1 MTQATEY
8 VRVVVTVVRTG
19 GLAGLRR
26 EWRAEPPTSEAD
38 RWVGLVDECP
48 WDALESQRLQSQSR
62 GADRYMWRIHAR
74 FDDLPPREAELGDA
88 QLEGPWRT
96 LVDEVR
102 HTAPA
107 RVGRRP
113 R

>member
-1 MTQATEY
+1 MTQAGEY
-8 VRVVVTVVRTG
+8 IRVVVTVVRTG

-26 EWRAEPPTSEAD
+26 EWRAEPPTADAD
-38 RWVGLVDECP
+38 RWVGLVDRCP
-48 WDALESQRLQSQSR
+48 WDALESRTD
-62 GADRYMWRIHAR
+62 GADRYMWRIQAR

-88 QLEGPWRT
+88 QLEGPWRA
-96 LVDEVR
+96 LVNEVR